1 MDKKFEKCVN
11 EYIKELENEFMRIL
25 QNPKMDKKAKN
36 LATKPLVT
44 KKRILLN
51 TLDALKLVERESQ
64 NEKDS

>member
-1 MDKKFEKCVN
+1 MNKKFENCVK
-11 EYIKELENEFMRIL
+11 EYINELEEEFMKIL

-44 KKRILLN
+44 KKKILLN

-64 NEKDS
+64 K